1 MTTATTNEV
10 IVEIK
15 LKPNDV
21 YTPLQWSR
29 VNIARWVSAAVLC
42 YGFYDLYTHST
53 EALRFFDGGQSILAI
68 LVLLFVFI
76 LLGLL
81 LFPYLRVLALFRK
94 SAMRRPRLVTFSP
107 TGITIESEDAN
118 VDCKWSIVKRVMET
132 RSLFLL
138 LYTTAGAMYLPKRCF
153 ASHEDIVRLRQIIS
167 ENFKGRWQLRRD

>member
-1 MTTATTNEV
+1 MTTATTDV
-10 IVEIK
+10 TVEIR

-21 YTPLQWSR
+21 YTPLQWSWG
-29 VNIARWVSAAVLC
+29 NLARWVSAAVLC
-42 YGFYDLYTHST
+42 YGFHDLYTRSMET
-53 EALRFFDGGQSILAI
+53 LRSFEGGQSILAI

-94 SAMRRPRLVTFSP
+94 PAMRRPRVVTFSP
-107 TGITIESEDAN
+107 TGIRIESEDAN

-132 RSLFLL
+132 RGLFLL

-153 ASHEDIVRLRQIIS
+153 ASHEDIERLRQIII
-167 ENFKGRWQLRRD
+167 ENFRGRWQLRRD